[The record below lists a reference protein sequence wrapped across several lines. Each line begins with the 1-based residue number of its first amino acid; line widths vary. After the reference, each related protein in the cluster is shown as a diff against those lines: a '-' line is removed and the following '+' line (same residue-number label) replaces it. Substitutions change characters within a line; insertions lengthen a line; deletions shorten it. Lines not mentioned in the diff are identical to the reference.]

1 MQSESHFQ
9 EMHALA
15 SCGAR
20 ITDIESHDP
29 HGLVTEAAI
38 AFANVDFDVE
48 CEDSWPDGFR
58 SASVAERIKFVAR
71 MFDMRQITEATSYW
85 SDVLGRRLFHI
96 GFWHATS
103 SGGERREGSCRF
115 ETDLDRA
122 KAHAKDVSEIALASK
137 KVCEASSEPKATVEH
152 RTDTI

>member
-1 MQSESHFQ
+1 MPSETHYQ
-9 EMHALA
+9 EMQALA

-29 HGLVTEAAI
+29 HGLITEAAI

-48 CEDSWPDGFR
+48 CEHSWPDGFR

-71 MFDMRQITEATSYW
+71 MLAMGQITEATSYW
-85 SDVLGRRLFHI
+85 SHVLGRRQFHI

-115 ETDLDRA
+115 ETDLERA
-122 KAHAKDVSEIALASK
+122 KAHAKDVSGIADASDK
-137 KVCEASSEPKATVEH
+137 FGEEPSVQKATIKD